1 MSFNVSL
8 GAASALH
15 TSAWLY
21 SGEGGHAPSD
31 GHAPDAPNGGIT
43 VSAAKLPSDSF
54 QIAIWHGIGA
64 GLFGSEG
71 GANWSVAEIVQAVKK

>member
-15 TSAWLY
+15 TSACCIPV
-21 SGEGGHAPSD
+21 GGGDASSD
-31 GHAPDAPNGGIT
+31 GHALDAPNGGSA
-43 VSAAKLPSDSF
+43 VSATKLPSDSF

-71 GANWSVAEIVQAVKK
+71 GANWSVAEIVQAVEK